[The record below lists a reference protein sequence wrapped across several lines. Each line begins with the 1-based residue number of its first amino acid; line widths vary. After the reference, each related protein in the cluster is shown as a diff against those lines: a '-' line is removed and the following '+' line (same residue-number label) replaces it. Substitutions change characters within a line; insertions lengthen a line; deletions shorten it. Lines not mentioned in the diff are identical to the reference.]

1 MVWRGGTLRTGVG
14 RVIHRDS
21 KVYCSNVRSWKE
33 RKKKSESNLNEI
45 MHLKKTLKMLKSYTN
60 VSCKCKYS

>member
-1 MVWRGGTLRTGVG
+1 MLGRSSTGILKSTAVMLGVG
-14 RVIHRDS
+14 R
-21 KVYCSNVRSWKE
+21 KE
-33 RKKKSESNLNEI
+33 KKKSESNLNEI